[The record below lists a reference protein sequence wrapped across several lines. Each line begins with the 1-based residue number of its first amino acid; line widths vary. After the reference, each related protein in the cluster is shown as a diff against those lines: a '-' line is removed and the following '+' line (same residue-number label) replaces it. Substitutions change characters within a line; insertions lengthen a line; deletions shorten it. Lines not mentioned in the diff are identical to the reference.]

1 ETNHF
6 KLLALRDYC
15 FTQFRDINLIL
26 RENIS
31 TKAEFDRLYA
41 LTYGTGSIT
50 ETMFNNFILNINQLD
65 EIFQSRKCEHSIVTY
80 RKFNSE
86 KILNLAVGNTF
97 IDKGFV
103 STSINKDNLKNVLH
117 SDVLKYDAVA
127 KIVIP
132 VDTPCVY
139 IGDVFN
145 RNETELLLDRGLEY
159 KLISIEDTIF
169 TFEIV

>member
-1 ETNHF
+1 
-6 KLLALRDYC
+6 
-15 FTQFRDINLIL
+15 
-26 RENIS
+26 
-31 TKAEFDRLYA
+31 
-41 LTYGTGSIT
+41 
-50 ETMFNNFILNINQLD
+50 
-65 EIFQSRKCEHSIVTY
+65 RKCEHSIVTY